1 MVDGSC
7 CAITVADLL
16 DRFSCGVDE
25 RQRMCVAIA
34 DDVRIHA
41 AQPPAIEELSTCQL
55 AMQHSLC
62 ISRVGRS
69 VWQPTRLQLYKLG
82 RHDLLLL
89 LLLLVMNR
97 LLPLLRIL
105 HNKNHPKVPREL
117 PFWQRWSHPSC
128 SPESRDSFCKRLVAS
143 ATHESRKNIEFNH
156 HTKNIEIV

>member
-7 CAITVADLL
+7 CAITVAGLL

-34 DDVRIHA
+34 DDVRTHA

-55 AMQHSLC
+55 AMKHSLC

-105 HNKNHPKVPREL
+105 HKTKTT
-117 PFWQRWSHPSC
+117 QKY
-128 SPESRDSFCKRLVAS
+128 PESYLFGSVGAILLAPQSLETAS
-143 ATHESRKNIEFNH
+143 ARDWWPLQLTNQGRI
-156 HTKNIEIV
+156 